1 MPPTEQELAKQLMVD
16 LDRALKQ
23 QHDPVLRELQD
34 LVKDLH
40 IVSGPELATFCAILQ
55 AQADWLMSHIEEL
68 RPTQQVMAENLR
80 KLYAE
85 QTKGVVTR

>member
-1 MPPTEQELAKQLMVD
+1 MPPTEQELTKQLMED
-16 LDRALKQ
+16 LDRALKR

-34 LVKDLH
+34 LVKDLRV
-40 IVSGPELATFCAILQ
+40 VSGAELVVFCAILQ

-68 RPTQQVMAENLR
+68 RPTQQAMAENLR